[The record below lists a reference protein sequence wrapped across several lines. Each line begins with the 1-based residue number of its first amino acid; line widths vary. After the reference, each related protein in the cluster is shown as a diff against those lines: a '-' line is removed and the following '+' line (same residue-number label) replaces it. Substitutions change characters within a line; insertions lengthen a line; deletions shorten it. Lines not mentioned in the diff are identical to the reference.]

1 MVWTTLVYLA
11 LAANTPSLPPGKG
24 SDIVQRDC
32 AGCHELKVVTSKRA
46 TKEQWAAL
54 VDQMVSRGAD
64 VPDEDI
70 ETVVDYLAKNFGTDK
85 VPPAHSASGHQ
96 SQSVNVNKATAV
108 QLADALGLSSKESAA
123 IVSYR
128 EQNGAFKE
136 WPDLVKVPGLEME
149 KIERQKNRIVF

>member
-1 MVWTTLVYLA
+1 
-11 LAANTPSLPPGKG
+11 
-24 SDIVQRDC
+24 
-32 AGCHELKVVTSKRA
+32 
-46 TKEQWAAL
+46 
-54 VDQMVSRGAD
+54 MVSRGAD

-70 ETVVDYLAKNFGTDK
+70 ETVVEYLAKNFGTDK
-85 VPPAHSASGHQ
+85 VPPAHSESEHQ

-136 WPDLVKVPGLEME
+136 WQDLAKVPGLEME
-149 KIERQKNRIVF
+149 KIECQKNRIVF